1 MEPKFPQINVQM
13 VGQDG
18 NAFAILGRVQ
28 SAMRKAGIDQAERD
42 AFREEATAGDY
53 DHLLATVMAWVNVDG
68 EEDQDGWE
76 DELYG
81 DDDE

>member
-18 NAFAILGRVQ
+18 NAFSILGRVQ
-28 SAMRKAGIDQAERD
+28 SAMRKGGIDQAERD

-53 DHLLATVMAWVNVDG
+53 NHLLATVMKWVSVDA
-68 EEDQDGWE
+68 E
-76 DELYG
+76 DEW
-81 DDDE
+81 DEDLAPANIAQT